1 MQINKLDSYDI
12 DILTEIGNI
21 GAGNAATALSEMLQ
35 GRVDMSV
42 PKVNI
47 RKFTELM
54 NELNGP
60 ENVIVAILLEMHG
73 ELDGFILFALE
84 SKYAINLLNLLGVEV
99 DENINVL
106 DLSDY
111 EKSSLNEIT
120 NILTGSYIT
129 AVCDLTGLMVDLSVP
144 SLCIDMAG
152 AILNVPISFY
162 GQVGDSVLLV
172 ETEFASGENVVVGR
186 FMLIPDL
193 SSYETLLNALRNG
206 VA

>member
-1 MQINKLDSYDI
+1 MQLNKLDSYDI

-35 GRVDMSV
+35 GRVNMSV

-47 RKFTELM
+47 QKF
-54 NELNGP
+54 NELIDELQGP
-60 ENVIVAILLEMHG
+60 ENIITAVLIEMHG
-73 ELDGFILFALE
+73 DLDGFILFTLE
-84 SKYAINLLNLLGVEV
+84 SKYALNLLSLLGIEV
-99 DENINVL
+99 NEGTSVL

-144 SLCIDMAG
+144 SLCVDMAG

-172 ETEFASGENVVVGR
+172 ETEFESDNNIVVGR

-193 SSYETLLNALRNG
+193 SSYDTLLNVLRNG